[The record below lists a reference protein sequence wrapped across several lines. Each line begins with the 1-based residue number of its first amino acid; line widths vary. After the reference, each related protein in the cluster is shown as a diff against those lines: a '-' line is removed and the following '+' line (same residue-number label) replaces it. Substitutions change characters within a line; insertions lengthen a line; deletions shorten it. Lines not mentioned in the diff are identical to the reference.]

1 MVLVQVLDLERG
13 VEVLEVDLKPAV
25 AQQVGLGQVAVDG
38 VLGLEGIGGL
48 VALQVLAM
56 VLSVMAV
63 TTIVIPE
70 NKEQIQRV
78 EAHCI
83 FYMIATTL
91 CMASS
96 FQYPPFYPQLSREFH
111 GKRGKCLHIAAPSI
125 S

>member
-38 VLGLEGIGGL
+38 VLGLESIGGL

-63 TTIVIPE
+63 TAIAIPE
-70 NKEQIQRV
+70 NKFKR
-78 EAHCI
+78 
-83 FYMIATTL
+83 TTL
-91 CMASS
+91 MNQANLIMVK
-96 FQYPPFYPQLSREFH
+96 Y
-111 GKRGKCLHIAAPSI
+111 GIKVKTSI
-125 S
+125 RIP

>member
-38 VLGLEGIGGL
+38 VLGLEGVGGL

-63 TTIVIPE
+63 TAIAIPAVS
-70 NKEQIQRV
+70 KAISSV
-78 EAHCI
+78 AVTVSS
-83 FYMIATTL
+83 IAIST
-91 CMASS
+91 
-96 FQYPPFYPQLSREFH
+96 
-111 GKRGKCLHIAAPSI
+111 IAATSVPTIAVPTIPS
-125 S
+125 